1 MMNEF
6 LFYLVVFL
14 TNTLHTITG
23 FAGTML
29 ATPLSVHLIGLD
41 PSRVV
46 LNLVAFV
53 ISVVIVKNDY
63 KLIQWSSLK
72 YACAHMVVGM
82 FLGYGLYH
90 TINQTLLMRVYGI
103 MMICVSI
110 KKITAKEQKQ
120 FPEALFRVVLVV
132 AGIFQGLFSSGGP
145 LLVIYLSTKI
155 DDKNT
160 FRVTTSTIWLIL
172 GAVFFVQNLNVTG
185 SYEMYLT
192 ATSMIPL
199 GAGIYLGNK
208 LLSKISQELFMKIT
222 SYLLLLSGIFACI

>member
-1 MMNEF
+1 MNVL

-53 ISVVIVKNDY
+53 ISVVIVKDDY
-63 KLIQWSSLK
+63 KLIQWKALK
-72 YACAHMVVGM
+72 FACIYMIIGM
-82 FLGYGLYH
+82 FLGYGIYH
-90 TINQTLLMRVYGI
+90 IINHTLLMRVYGV
-103 MMICVSI
+103 MMICVAI
-110 KKITAKEQKQ
+110 KKITSQKEREYPPIMQK
-120 FPEALFRVVLVV
+120 FILII

-145 LLVIYLSTKI
+145 LLVIYLSTQI
-155 DDKNT
+155 NDKNT

-172 GAVFFVQNLNVTG
+172 GSIFFLQNLNVTG
-185 SYEMYLT
+185 SYELYLT
-192 ATSMIPL
+192 VTSMIPL
-199 GAGIYLGNK
+199 AAGIFLGRI
-208 LLSKISQELFMKIT
+208 LLQKISQELFMKIT
-222 SYLLLLSGIFACI
+222 SFLLLLSGVFACI